1 VAEAIEGTEG
11 TSSRKR
17 APFGDAREAVEFVTK
32 LEQFERGELTAD
44 EYRAYRLTRGIYGQ
58 RQDEVHM
65 VRVKIPQGVL
75 SAPQLRVLAQCADS
89 FSRGYGHVTTRQN
102 IQFHFVAPHDVA
114 PFMAAVSESGLTTR
128 EACSHTVRNVAACAL
143 SGVCA
148 NAAFDVTPY
157 AEAVTRH
164 FLRHALGS
172 GLPRKFKIS
181 ASGCEDDCGQGA
193 MNDIGI
199 IARVRDGA
207 RGFRI
212 LAGGGTS
219 TLARSGT
226 ELHEFLPAG
235 ELLTSC
241 EAILRVFAAVGER
254 KNLKKARMKWAIQ
267 KLGFAKFRELY
278 EVERAAIATEGGRPF
293 ALTPEEQP
301 PERAPAKVPLR
312 LAPRADFASWRDP
325 NVRAQRQPGYS
336 TAEIRLKLGDVSSGQ
351 LRALADLVEQLGDGT
366 LRTTNAQNLIL
377 RWVRDEN
384 LALLHQELARNGLSD
399 AHPGSLSDVVTCPG
413 AETCRIAVTASRGVA
428 QLLDEHLRPSDAVR
442 GLQKDADIRVS
453 GCPNGCGQ
461 HHVAAIGLQGGVR
474 RLGDKL
480 VPQYHLTLGGG
491 IDARG
496 ARFGKLIGKVPA
508 RRVPAAVD
516 RLMARYQADR
526 APGETQRAFFE
537 RLPLADAQRLV
548 EDLTEIDLETA
559 TPEDFIDLG
568 SETAFKVVELDGEC
582 AQ

>member
-1 VAEAIEGTEG
+1 MAEAIEGNEG
-11 TSSRKR
+11 ASSRKR

-75 SAPQLRVLAQCADS
+75 SGPQLRTLASCADS

-102 IQFHFVAPHDVA
+102 LQFHFVAPHNVA
-114 PFMAAVSESGLTTR
+114 PFLAAVAESGLTTR

-148 NAAFDVTPY
+148 DAAFDVTPY

-226 ELHEFLPAG
+226 ELHEFLPAS
-235 ELLTSC
+235 ELLASC

-278 EVERAAIATEGGRPF
+278 EAERTAIAAEGGRPF

-301 PERAPAKVPLR
+301 PERNPAKVALR
-312 LAPRADFASWRDP
+312 LAPRADFASWRDA
-325 NVRAQRQPGYS
+325 NVREQRQPGYS
-336 TAEIRLKLGDVSSGQ
+336 TAEVRLKLGDVSSAQ
-351 LRALADLVEQLGDGT
+351 LRALADMVEQLGDGT

-384 LALLHQELARNGLSD
+384 LPLLHQELARVGLSD

-428 QLLDEHLRPSDAVR
+428 QLLDEHLRPSDAAR
-442 GLQKDADIRVS
+442 GLRKDADIRVS

-496 ARFGKLIGKVPA
+496 ARFGKLVGKVPA
-508 RRVPAAVD
+508 RRVPEAVD
-516 RLMARYQADR
+516 RLIARYQAAR

-537 RLPLADAQRLV
+537 RLPVAEAQHLIA
-548 EDLTEIDLETA
+548 DLTEIDLQTA
-559 TPEDFIDLG
+559 TPDDFIDLG
-568 SETAFKVVELDGEC
+568 SEAAFKVVEMEGEC

>member
-1 VAEAIEGTEG
+1 MAEATEQTEG
-11 TSSRKR
+11 KSSRER
-17 APFGDAREAVEFVTK
+17 ATFGDAREAAEFVSK

-44 EYRAYRLTRGIYGQ
+44 EYRTYRLTRGIYGQ
-58 RQDEVHM
+58 RQDAVHM

-75 SAPQLRVLAQCADS
+75 SGPQLRVLASCADS

-102 IQFHFVAPHDVA
+102 LQFHFVAPHDVG
-114 PFMAAVSESGLTTR
+114 PFMAAVAESGLTTR

-143 SGVCA
+143 AGVCA
-148 NAAFDVTPY
+148 GAPFDVTPY

-172 GLPRKFKIS
+172 NLPRKFKIS

-193 MNDIGI
+193 INDIGI

-219 TLARSGT
+219 TLTRSGT
-226 ELHEFLPAG
+226 VLHEFLPAD
-235 ELLTSC
+235 ELLASC

-278 EVERAAIATEGGRPF
+278 ETERTAIAAEGGRPF
-293 ALTPEEQP
+293 TPTSEEQP
-301 PERAPAKVPLR
+301 PERRPAKVPLR
-312 LAPRADFASWRDP
+312 LAPREGFASWRET

-336 TAEIRLKLGDVSSGQ
+336 AAEVRLKLGDLSSAQ
-351 LRALADLVEQLGDGT
+351 MRALADLIEQASDGT
-366 LRTTNAQNLIL
+366 LRTTNAQNLLL
-377 RWVRDEN
+377 RWVRNED
-384 LALLHQELARNGLSD
+384 LSLLHQELARIGLSD

-428 QLLDEHLRPSDAVR
+428 QLLGEHLGPSDATR
-442 GLQKDADIRVS
+442 GPRKDADIRVS

-496 ARFGKLIGKVPA
+496 ARFGKLVGKVPA
-508 RRVPAAVD
+508 RRVPEAVD
-516 RLMARYQADR
+516 RLIARFETAR

-537 RLPLADAQRLV
+537 RLPLAEAQHLI
-548 EDLTEIDLETA
+548 EDLTEIDLQTA
-559 TPEDFIDLG
+559 TSEDFVDLG
-568 SETAFKVVELDGEC
+568 SAAAFTVVELEGEC